1 MANPIV
7 CIEAIN
13 NVRTSVQGNDPRT
26 WMKACAIETL
36 LKGKSGKHFKACLIG
51 KMESTKQHIEN
62 PQGYADELYNKI
74 KGACSN

>member
-13 NVRTSVQGNDPRT
+13 NVKSSVQGNDPRT

-36 LKGKSGKHFKACLIG
+36 LKGKSGKHFKNCLIG

-62 PQGYADELYNKI
+62 PQGYADELYNEI
-74 KGACSN
+74 KGACS